1 MSTSLQYPN
10 VNFTV
15 ALHSMHRSKCTTA
28 ILCLGVSVLMMH
40 MMTSSSSTT
49 SNHHSNNHPVS
60 LEELCRS
67 NRHIAGKW
75 HKYDN
80 KKTQQSKAFY
90 CCGILDNDYLWNKT
104 LCGDLQALNLEQLYL
119 GTLRYDSGRGRI
131 EEEGQH
137 DIYIKRIAWYR
148 KNSVIDLSWY
158 PSYLSLSSCYPFSR
172 GRGRKDRDR
181 KSVV

>member
-1 MSTSLQYPN
+1 LPHRSYHIFECTCTVSYCELSYGIAAAVTLPLQQYRYMSTSLQYPN

-15 ALHSMHRSKCTTA
+15 ALHSMHRSKCITA

-49 SNHHSNNHPVS
+49 SNHHSNNHPV
-60 LEELCRS
+60 LVEELCRS

-131 EEEGQH
+131 
-137 DIYIKRIAWYR
+137 A
-148 KNSVIDLSWY
+148 
-158 PSYLSLSSCYPFSR
+158 
-172 GRGRKDRDR
+172 
-181 KSVV
+181 